1 MNILK
6 ELIERYSEFTEDNKD
21 EGLLTMADFLGFLN
35 SYYNTDA
42 LVMRNLSGGSEKNEF
57 KGFRSINS
65 EISILLVF
73 MYRYAR
79 CYIRK
84 ALEDGMVQTGDEFS
98 FLITLMTHKSM
109 TKMELITSQVME
121 KTTGIEILRRLAA
134 KGLISEF
141 PDKSDKR
148 KVRVAITEK
157 GKREIRK
164 LLPGMSRAAGI
175 ISGNLT
181 LKEKNTLLFLLKK
194 LDYFHNDIFI
204 NSHDLP
210 LGQIMADSDT
220 GKKIIRK
227 AAPAAGQ

>member
-57 KGFRSINS
+57 KGFRNINS

-121 KTTGIEILRRLAA
+121 KTTE
-134 KGLISEF
+134 
-141 PDKSDKR
+141 
-148 KVRVAITEK
+148 
-157 GKREIRK
+157 
-164 LLPGMSRAAGI
+164 
-175 ISGNLT
+175 
-181 LKEKNTLLFLLKK
+181 
-194 LDYFHNDIFI
+194 
-204 NSHDLP
+204 
-210 LGQIMADSDT
+210 
-220 GKKIIRK
+220 
-227 AAPAAGQ
+227 

>member
-6 ELIERYSEFTEDNKD
+6 ELIERYSEFTLENKD
-21 EGLLTMADFLGFLN
+21 DGRSGMSDFLGFLN
-35 SYYNTDA
+35 SYYNNES

-84 ALEDGMVQTGDEFS
+84 ALEGGLVQTGDEFS

-109 TKMELITSQVME
+109 TKSELITNQVME
-121 KTTGIEILRRLAA
+121 KTTGTEILRRLAA

-148 KVRVAITEK
+148 KVRVSVTEK
-157 GKREIRK
+157 GKSEIRK
-164 LLPGMSRAAGI
+164 LLPEMSMAAGI

-204 NSHDLP
+204 NSHDLS
-210 LGQIMADSDT
+210 LGQLSENQGTAINT
-220 GKKIIRK
+220 KRK
-227 AAPAAGQ
+227 AAPAAGL